1 MTRPGLLLINK
12 PAGITSF
19 QFLSPIKKKFDT
31 KKVGHAGTLD
41 KFAEGLMLI
50 LLGQGTRFV
59 QYLTGLDKSYRAELK
74 LGAETDT
81 LDPEGRI
88 IARAALP
95 DRDVLAAR
103 LALFRGESC
112 QTPPAFSAI
121 HLDGKRAYQRALGG
135 EKFDIPSRK
144 IHISLLRM
152 INYTG
157 FHAEIEVKC
166 SKGTYIRSLARDL
179 AREAQSRA
187 FLTALYRTGV
197 GGFKSGDAMD
207 LDDFL
212 ALSHAEAEEQL
223 IWGSRLLSAIPGMQ
237 SVRVREALKKG
248 IGNGRAIALSD
259 LDMPPGAM
267 GSAPIALLS
276 ESDEILALTEP
287 QIQDG
292 VLSDQ
297 LKYLSV
303 FHTN

>member
-1 MTRPGLLLINK
+1 
-12 PAGITSF
+12 
-19 QFLSPIKKKFDT
+19 
-31 KKVGHAGTLD
+31 
-41 KFAEGLMLI
+41 MLI

-103 LALFRGESC
+103 LALFRGESY

-121 HLDGKRAYQRALGG
+121 HLDGKRAYQRALSG

-179 AREAQSRA
+179 ARAAQSRA

-197 GGFKSGDAMD
+197 GGFKAGDAMD

-259 LDMPPGAM
+259 LDMPPSAM